1 MSDYLMGIDIGT
13 SVIKS
18 SIYDTFGGE
27 KITTSEKVQ
36 VLHPKPDYSEL
47 SMETVWDKAVLTIRN
62 CLQYGGVDPK
72 RIAAVGCC
80 GQGDG
85 LWRLDNSGEAV
96 EPAILWND
104 NRGKDVIREWK
115 QRGVLS
121 AYFPKNG
128 NVLWAGCTGAL
139 LKWMLENDQED
150 YARIKTVFNAKD
162 WVNYRLTG
170 IIATDETDA
179 SIPFM
184 DLKRRTYDRE
194 LSVLLGLPG
203 AVDLLA
209 PIGRSTDILGRV
221 NKEAAARTGLIPG
234 TPVVHG
240 LLDVTANAV
249 GADVTRDGQSFMI
262 LGTTLLSAVVS
273 KSPIF
278 PPMDVGF
285 SLCGAFP
292 NQWLRLLGSETGT
305 PNLDWLIREFGA
317 IVETQGEEDPFIALE
332 SLAADSTVGSGGVI
346 YHPFINGE
354 RAPFLNPDASSA
366 FFGIREH
373 TTRSEIVR
381 AVFEGSGLCARHGLE
396 SLGRTVEQIV
406 VTGGGAKNNLWCQ
419 IIADAARCRVR
430 VPSVREFG
438 TCGAARIAGIGIGSI
453 GESDRFGGESS
464 EEDVK
469 RVFNPVEA
477 NSDRYDQ
484 LYRHYVDLIDR
495 LESFWC
501 KHAELLEEWD
511 H

>member
-1 MSDYLMGIDIGT
+1 MINYLMGIDIGT

-18 SIYDTFGGE
+18 SIYDTFGRE
-27 KITTSEKVQ
+27 MITTNEKVQ
-36 VLHPKPDYSEL
+36 VLHPRPDYSEL
-47 SMETVWDKAVLTIRN
+47 LMETVWDKAALTIRH
-62 CLQYGGVDPK
+62 CLQYGGIDPK
-72 RIAAVGCC
+72 RIAAVGCT

-85 LWRLDNSGEAV
+85 LWRLGHDGKAI

-115 QRGVLS
+115 RRGVLGEF
-121 AYFPKNG
+121 FPKNG
-128 NVLWAGCTGAL
+128 NVLWAGSTAAL
-139 LKWMLENDQED
+139 LKWMKENED
-150 YARIKTVFNAKD
+150 YARIQTVFNAKD
-162 WVNYRLTG
+162 WINYRLTG
-170 IIATDETDA
+170 VIATDETDA

-184 DLKRRTYDRE
+184 DLRRRAYERE
-194 LSVLLGLPG
+194 LALLLELPG

-221 NKEAAARTGLIPG
+221 NEEAAAQTGLMPG

-240 LLDVTANAV
+240 LLDVVANAV
-249 GADVTRDGQSFMI
+249 GADVTRDGQSLMI
-262 LGTTLLSAVVS
+262 LGTTLLSAVIS
-273 KSPIF
+273 DSPVF
-278 PPMDVGF
+278 SPMNVGF

-317 IVETQGEEDPFIALE
+317 IVETQSDPFTALE
-332 SLAADSTVGSGGVI
+332 SLAADCPVGSGGVI

-373 TTRSEIVR
+373 TTKQEMLR
-381 AVFEGSGLCARHGLE
+381 AVFEGLGLCARHGLE

-419 IIADAARCRVR
+419 IIADAARCRVT

-469 RVFNPVEA
+469 RIFNPVEA

-484 LYRHYVDLIDR
+484 LYSHYVDLIDR